1 LCDDCEGGGSS
12 EEGED
17 DDECEPKAVPSFAIA
32 HAALVKVKS
41 FFYAHNISARD
52 EENILN
58 MEGLCL
64 A

>member
-1 LCDDCEGGGSS
+1 VRKGKKKTNASNE
-12 EEGED
+12 
-17 DDECEPKAVPSFAIA
+17 AVPSFAEA

-41 FFYAHNISARD
+41 LFYAHSISKRD

-58 MEGLCL
+58 MKGLCL